1 MIDEILNN
9 IDLDT
14 LLKKYN
20 SDYNLI
26 LITIDK
32 HIDYLTDTIDNY
44 SIQDKMIKDKMSS
57 DIETLKQVRKS
68 VNNDRQ
74 INRLGL

>member
-74 INRLGL
+74 INSLGL